1 MGASGGRGYGL
12 SANPAVRSNAALQ
25 LSVVD
30 RAVSSTDQ
38 SVTRV
43 RAVASQ
49 IDSSYSAQT
58 QQAAATAL
66 TALNGLAYLRH
77 SSIDTQLPLLVV
89 VQKYTQVINDVLAL
103 DDQNA
108 QGSNDPTLAQT
119 VRVLGLVSAMQEEAS
134 EQRAILAAA
143 LLQGKFGPGELA
155 ALDAAQSAQQSNLAA
170 FDISASVGQRLR
182 WNNSVDGSFTYLAN
196 SEELQAISLATP
208 RPRWTGSGPCR
219 TRSTS
224 RWARS
229 SSSRPRELPHGPP
242 RCGAA
247 RSRPRSSTAP
257 LCSWFC
263 CSRCC

>member
-1 MGASGGRGYGL
+1 M
-12 SANPAVRSNAALQ
+12 RSNAALQ

-38 SVTRV
+38 SVARV
-43 RAVASQ
+43 RAVADQ
-49 IDSSYSAQT
+49 IDGSYSAQT

-66 TALNGLAYLRH
+66 TALNGLQYLRH

-108 QGSNDPTLAQT
+108 QGSSDPTLAQT

-170 FDISASVGQRLR
+170 FDISASVGQRLL
-182 WNNSVDGSFTYLAN
+182 WNNSVDRVVHLPG
-196 SEELQAISLATP
+196 EL
-208 RPRWTGSGPCR
+208 R
-219 TRSTS
+219 
-224 RWARS
+224 
-229 SSSRPRELPHGPP
+229 
-242 RCGAA
+242 GAA
-247 RSRPRSSTAP
+247 GDLPGEQRGVAARRPHDP
-257 LCSWFC
+257 G
-263 CSRCC
+263 